1 MNKQEEIKNLIKSHG
16 IKQNWLADR
25 LGIKNQTL
33 TYLLNDSDKFDDE
46 LYESILK
53 LISTYQYELRLFDED
68 GSHGE
73 PQLFDEQTLK
83 KGIGQRIRVFA
94 KRKYTTLKNL
104 ADAMNI
110 SPQQLQQYISGNRE
124 PGSKILIR
132 FMKLGCDI
140 NWLLGGSE
148 SLESYRIYK
157 LEREIRKLQSALAQV
172 YHVSND
178 LLHQH
183 HKEKT

>member
-1 MNKQEEIKNLIKSHG
+1 MSKQEEINSLIKSHG
-16 IKQNWLADR
+16 VKQSWLAER
-25 LGIKNQTL
+25 LGIKSQTL
-33 TYLLNDSDKFDDE
+33 EFLLNDSDKFDDD
-46 LYESILK
+46 LYESIVRLV
-53 LISTYQYELRLFDED
+53 STYQYELKLFDED
-68 GSHGE
+68 GTSGE

-83 KGIGQRIRVFA
+83 KGIGGRIRIFA
-94 KRKYTTLKNL
+94 KRKYATLKNL
-104 ADAMNI
+104 AEAMQI

-132 FMKLGCDI
+132 FLRLGCDI
-140 NWLLGGSE
+140 NWLLGGAE

-157 LEREIRKLQSALAQV
+157 LENEIRKLQSALAQV

-178 LLHQH
+178 LLHSH